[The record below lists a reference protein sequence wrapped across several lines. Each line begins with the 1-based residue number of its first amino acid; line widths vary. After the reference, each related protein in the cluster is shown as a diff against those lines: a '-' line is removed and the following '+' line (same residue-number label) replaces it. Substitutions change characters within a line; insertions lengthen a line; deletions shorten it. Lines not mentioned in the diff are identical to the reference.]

1 MVDSKDDPESIVM
14 IMSGVRVDDISDDVE
29 ERFKVDDTSDDV
41 EEGVK
46 VSDNDISDDVEER
59 AKVDDI

>member
-46 VSDNDISDDVEER
+46 V
-59 AKVDDI
+59 DDI